1 MAHWLLILGGALS
14 FLGMLFHGVIG
25 GKIYSGNI
33 SKSDL
38 EPLGKTLS
46 HFSWQFHTI
55 HLFVCGVTLVFIAY
69 HPEYAVTAYPIIG
82 VNALGALLFFGLGF
96 FNRELMK
103 MPGAILMGAIAA
115 FAWLGIR

>member
-1 MAHWLLILGGALS
+1 MAYWLLILGGALS

-25 GKIYSGNI
+25 EKIYSGNI

-55 HLFVCGVTLVFIAY
+55 HLFVCGATLVLIAY
-69 HPEYAVTAYPIIG
+69 HSEYAVAAYPIIG
-82 VNALGALLFFGLGF
+82 INALGALLFFGLGF
-96 FNRELMK
+96 LDRELMK
-103 MPGAILMGAIAA
+103 MPGAILMGGIAA
-115 FAWLGIR
+115 LAWFGTR